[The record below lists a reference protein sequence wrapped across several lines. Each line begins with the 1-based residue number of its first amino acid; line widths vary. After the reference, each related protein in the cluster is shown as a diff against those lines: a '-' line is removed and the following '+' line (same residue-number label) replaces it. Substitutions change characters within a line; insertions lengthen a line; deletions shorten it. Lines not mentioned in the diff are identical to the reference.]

1 MISYNETIYG
11 AFENCKVISDIS
23 KISRLKFGFRLAGDM
38 THRGHVPPYCFAWK
52 EPPRWAALSTP
63 VHARRA
69 AMSTATSRA
78 RVIIWV
84 KEVWRSVVERA
95 SPVSRLSET
104 VQTARARLPASAAL
118 Q

>member
-1 MISYNETIYG
+1 M
-11 AFENCKVISDIS
+11 
-23 KISRLKFGFRLAGDM
+23 LFGRLAQLVEHPLDVREVTGSSPVSSTRLAEDM
-38 THRGHVPPYCFAWK
+38 THRGYVLPYCFAWK